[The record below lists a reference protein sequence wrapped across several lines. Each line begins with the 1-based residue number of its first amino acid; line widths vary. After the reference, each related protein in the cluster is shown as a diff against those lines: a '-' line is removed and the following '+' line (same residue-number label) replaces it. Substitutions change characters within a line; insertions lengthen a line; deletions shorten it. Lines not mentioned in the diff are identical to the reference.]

1 MRTLKKKG
9 TLWMLLVVA
18 TGIWGV
24 IVVRLINLTDAPRL
38 TSVEPIRHE
47 DEMSGLKDTLLL
59 NYRDP
64 FLGSIPVKVISRGKK
79 REPRVLVSP
88 MEELAPSFILLGK
101 IQKGEKDFLLV
112 ESGGENRLITPTD
125 KIDGFTIKKVYTDS
139 IIVCKGKNKYT
150 IQRN

>member
-1 MRTLKKKG
+1 
-9 TLWMLLVVA
+9 MLLVVA

-64 FLGSIPVKVISRGKK
+64 FLGSSPCVSHGGVSPIVYFARENPERRKGFSFGGVRRGKS
-79 REPRVLVSP
+79 V
-88 MEELAPSFILLGK
+88 
-101 IQKGEKDFLLV
+101 D
-112 ESGGENRLITPTD
+112 
-125 KIDGFTIKKVYTDS
+125 YTH
-139 IIVCKGKNKYT
+139 
-150 IQRN
+150 

>member
-1 MRTLKKKG
+1 
-9 TLWMLLVVA
+9 MLLVVA

-101 IQKGEKDFLLV
+101 IRKGEKDFLLV

-125 KIDGFTIKKVYTDS
+125 RKSIQIQSLFVKVRISTRSREIEHSWDS
-139 IIVCKGKNKYT
+139 LVGII
-150 IQRN
+150 